1 VADGAAA
8 VCSWCGL
15 TRTCMFPPGQRY
27 PGGAVTF
34 DSVAGEKSSS
44 AADASASWL
53 SVCGGRTGGRD
64 EGGPADSPPVCAARP
79 ESGTTGC
86 VSGRLVVSHGADRLS
101 VAYDSVSFTRPGSS
115 CDHHAVLSLPAGPLI
130 SPVGYTR
137 GVLRS
142 LGHAQ
147 CAHSPAAGCDCHME
161 KEVASGGPQCL

>member
-1 VADGAAA
+1 MADGAAA
-8 VCSWCGL
+8 VCCWCGL

-44 AADASASWL
+44 AADASAAWL
-53 SVCGGRTGGRD
+53 SVCGGRTGGKD

-101 VAYDSVSFTRPGSS
+101 VAYDSVSFTLPGIS
-115 CDHHAVLSLPAGPLI
+115 CDHQAGWGGALSLGPLI
-130 SPVGYTR
+130 FARGTHPRRVALTRASPVC
-137 GVLRS
+137 
-142 LGHAQ
+142 AQ
-147 CAHSPAAGCDCHME
+147 PC
-161 KEVASGGPQCL
+161 SGL